1 MRRREFIAGL
11 GSATAWPLV
20 AGAQQQTVPVI
31 GLLHIVKADVD
42 SSLVPSF
49 RAGLAE
55 IGFVEGRNLAIE
67 YRWADNRSERL
78 PALAKDLVARRVAA
92 IGALGGAGTAL
103 AAKNA
108 TTTIPIVF
116 AAPNNPVELGLVSS
130 LNRPGGNVTGVS
142 GFADELVGK
151 RLAILHELVPRSAVF
166 GALFNPA
173 GTDASDN
180 LSPKAVSEAAATLGL
195 QLHFVEVNDEAELEA
210 TFAKLAQLK
219 VGALL
224 ASTSGPL
231 STWRY
236 RIAALAARY
245 RIATMYSRPDFVEA
259 GGLACY
265 GADFNDLY
273 RKAGVYLGR
282 ILHGEKPADLP
293 VLQPAKFEFVINL
306 KAAKALE
313 FDVPPN
319 LLALADRVI
328 E

>member
-1 MRRREFIAGL
+1 VNRREVIAGL
-11 GSATAWPLV
+11 GGAAAWSV
-20 AGAQQQTVPVI
+20 VTRAQQAKGLVI
-31 GLLHIVKADVD
+31 GLLHIVQANVD
-42 SSLVPSF
+42 SAGVPSF

-55 IGFVEGRNLAIE
+55 TGFIEGRNLTIE
-67 YRWADNRSERL
+67 YRWADNHSERL
-78 PALAKDLVARRVAA
+78 SALAEDLVARRVAA
-92 IGALGGAGTAL
+92 IGALGGSGTAL

-116 AAPNNPVELGLVSS
+116 AAPNNPVELGLVAS
-130 LNRPGGNVTGVS
+130 LNRPGGNVTGVA
-142 GFADELVGK
+142 GFVDELVGK
-151 RLAILHELVPRSAVF
+151 RLAILRELAPSSTVL
-166 GALFNPA
+166 GALLNPA
-173 GTDASDN
+173 STDASDN
-180 LSPKAVSEAAATLGL
+180 LYRKAASEAAARLGL

-210 TFAKLAQLK
+210 TFARLAQLK

-231 STWRY
+231 ATWRY

-265 GADFNDLY
+265 AADFNDLY

-293 VLQPAKFEFVINL
+293 VLQPIKFEFVINL
-306 KAAKALE
+306 KAAKALG
-313 FDVPPN
+313 FDIPPN
-319 LLALADRVI
+319 LLALADWVI